1 MLEQLC
7 GKGRIR
13 VKIRIR
19 HKLVLFVLI
28 GVLLTSS
35 ISLLYVQNMHKL
47 YEQLVYEQ
55 TSEKLYLYS
64 ERIEDKLAAID
75 RMTQSIASDTDIQ
88 HGLEKIKQNKNSH
101 ETYFAIREME
111 EKLLSYRFFN
121 YPIRSVAIID
131 YWGKDYWLGTTKD
144 ETAPAYS
151 KQFIAMAAQKEG
163 GSLWKGGERDSK
175 IFTSLREI
183 RAVNSMDFPSLG
195 TLIVRVNANDLIES
209 IGSNQSSSNNK
220 LLIYEDHT
228 PIYWNDEEWKDK
240 PMPSSLIQNE
250 RSGERYEMI
259 TLNHHKYLSTLS
271 TMNFTGWTL
280 VNLVPYES
288 LFQKAIQMKKT
299 LFLLYTL
306 ILVSLVWIGIIF
318 ARSITRP
325 LETLAFRMSKVEQGD
340 FATSREE
347 QVKNKDEIGW
357 LTISFDKMTASLD
370 RLIKDNYVKQI
381 HIKESQ
387 YEALKAKLNPHF
399 LYNTLD
405 SINWLARRQGQE
417 RISCMVKALGDM
429 LRSTTSKKE
438 MVMLQEEIQHVN
450 NYLLIQK
457 YRFEERL
464 QCEINI
470 PDELNKSYIP
480 AMILQPIVENAIKYG
495 IDELTGECQITISGE
510 CFGEDLDIWIADQGP
525 GMDIHYLE
533 QNTEGGIGL
542 RSIHERLQLLYGEP
556 YGIAILEGI
565 NQGTIIRIRIPALWK
580 GEDSHV

>member
-1 MLEQLC
+1 M
-7 GKGRIR
+7 KI
-13 VKIRIR
+13 KIRIR

-28 GVLLTSS
+28 GVLLTSG

-47 YEQLVYEQ
+47 YEQIVYEQ

-75 RMTQSIASDTDIQ
+75 RMTQSIASDADIQ
-88 HGLEKIKQNKNSH
+88 HGLEKIKQNKNSR
-101 ETYFAIREME
+101 ETYYAIRAME

-131 YWGKDYWLGTTKD
+131 YWGNDYWLGTTKD

-183 RAVNSMDFPSLG
+183 RAVKSMDFPSLG
-195 TLIVRVNANDLIES
+195 TLIVRVNASDLIES
-209 IGSNQSSSNNK
+209 IGSNHPSSNNK

-228 PIYWNDEEWKDK
+228 PIYWNDEQWRDK

-271 TMNFTGWTL
+271 TMSFTGWTL

-288 LFQKAIQMKKT
+288 LFQQAILMKKI
-299 LFLLYTL
+299 LLLLYTF
-306 ILVSLVWIGIIF
+306 ILVSLVWIGLIF

-340 FATSREE
+340 FVTYREE
-347 QVKNKDEIGW
+347 PVRNGDEIGW
-357 LTISFDKMTASLD
+357 LTNSFDKMTVSLD
-370 RLIKDNYVKQI
+370 RLIKDNYIKQI

-417 RISCMVKALGDM
+417 RISSMVKALGDM
-429 LRSTTSKKE
+429 LRSTTSRKE
-438 MVMLQEEIQHVN
+438 MTMLQEEIQHVN

-470 PDELNKSYIP
+470 PDELNRCYIP
-480 AMILQPIVENAIKYG
+480 AIILQPIVENAIKYG
-495 IDELTGECQITISGE
+495 IDELTGECHITISGE
-510 CFGEDLDIWIADQGP
+510 RFGEQLDIWIADQGP
-525 GMDIHYLE
+525 GMDTHYLE
-533 QNTEGGIGL
+533 QDSGDGIGL
-542 RSIHERLQLLYGEP
+542 RSIHERLRLLYGEP
-556 YGIAILEGI
+556 YGIGILEGI
-565 NQGTIIRIRIPALWK
+565 DQGTIIRIRIPVLLK
-580 GEDSHV
+580 EGVSYV

>member
-1 MLEQLC
+1 M
-7 GKGRIR
+7 
-13 VKIRIR
+13 KIRIR
-19 HKLVLFVLI
+19 HKLILFVLI
-28 GVLLTSS
+28 GVLLTSG

-75 RMTQSIASDTDIQ
+75 RMTQSIASDADIQ
-88 HGLEKIKQNKNSH
+88 QGLEKIKQNKNSS
-101 ETYFAIREME
+101 ETYYAIRAME

-131 YWGKDYWLGTTKD
+131 YWGKGYWLGTTKD

-183 RAVNSMDFPSLG
+183 RSVKSMDFPSLG
-195 TLIVRVNANDLIES
+195 TLIVRVNADDLIDS
-209 IGSNQSSSNNK
+209 IGSNRSSSNNI

-228 PIYWNDEEWKDK
+228 PIYWNDKQWKDK
-240 PMPSSLIQNE
+240 IMPNSLIQNE
-250 RSGERYEMI
+250 RSGEHYEMV
-259 TLNHHKYLSTLS
+259 TLNHDKYLSTLS
-271 TMNFTGWTL
+271 TMSFTGWTL
-280 VNLVPYES
+280 ANLVPYES
-288 LFQKAIQMKKT
+288 LFQKAIQLKKI
-299 LFLLYTL
+299 LLLLYTF
-306 ILVSLVWIGIIF
+306 ILVSLVWIGLIF

-340 FATSREE
+340 FATRREE
-347 QVKNKDEIGW
+347 PVKNKDEIGW
-357 LTISFDKMTASLD
+357 LTNSFDKMTASLD
-370 RLIKDNYVKQI
+370 RLIKDNYIKQI

-417 RISCMVKALGDM
+417 RISSMVKALGDM

-438 MVMLQEEIQHVN
+438 MVLLQEEIQHVN

-470 PDELNKSYIP
+470 PDELNRCYIP

-533 QNTEGGIGL
+533 QNSEGGIGL
-542 RSIHERLQLLYGEP
+542 RSIHERLQLIYGEP

-565 NQGTIIRIRIPALWK
+565 NQGTIIRIRMPALWK